1 MGQVG
6 IESASLDRS
15 HLKAYSKGYRPS
27 DVRWFNA
34 MQRVGFTEFEI
45 NKYHR

>member
-1 MGQVG
+1 MGHG

-15 HLKAYSKGYRPS
+15 HFEASKGYRPS